1 MNFKNLILFI
11 SALLLLCGIVVAER
25 GSSLSQRRRA
35 SIGDRPVPSS
45 SGDGDDNY
53 SHDDYDDDSAGKGK
67 SMKSEKSYGGKGT
80 VGVEVEIEVGGE
92 VGKGM
97 KSGKSDKFG
106 GFYGF
111 GKGASKFMSMDM
123 ELPDGKGTKMG
134 KSAKSYRLKSEKNDK
149 QSKKNSKSHG
159 KSAFIS

>member
-1 MNFKNLILFI
+1 MNSKNLILFI

-25 GSSLSQRRRA
+25 GSSPSQRRRA
-35 SIGDRPVPSS
+35 SIGDRPVPPVP
-45 SGDGDDNY
+45 GDDNY

-67 SMKSEKSYGGKGT
+67 SMKSEKSYGGKGM

-97 KSGKSDKFG
+97 KSGKSDKLG

-111 GKGASKFMSMDM
+111 GKGASMSMSMDM
-123 ELPDGKGTKMG
+123 ELPDGKGTKIG
-134 KSAKSYRLKSEKNDK
+134 KSAKSDKLKSEKNDK
-149 QSKKNSKSHG
+149 QSKKDSKSHG
-159 KSAFIS
+159 KSIFISKS